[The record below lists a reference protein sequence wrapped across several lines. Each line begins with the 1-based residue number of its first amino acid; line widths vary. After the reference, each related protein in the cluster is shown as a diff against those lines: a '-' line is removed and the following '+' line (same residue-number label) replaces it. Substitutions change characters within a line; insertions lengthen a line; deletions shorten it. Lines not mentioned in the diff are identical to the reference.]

1 MMPYKKKVAVLGA
14 GPMGLAAAYQLAKDG
29 HHPVIFEADDRV
41 GGMTACFNF
50 NGIEIERFYHFH
62 CTSDNALLDILD
74 ELKISSKMQ
83 WRETK
88 MGYWYENQTQDW
100 GNPFALLRFRGLSL
114 IAKIR
119 YGLFAFISSKRKRW
133 DDLDKLDA
141 ASWIKKWVGDE
152 AYTVMWKSLLELKF
166 HHFSSNLSAAWI
178 WSRIRRIGNSRY
190 SIFKEKLGYIEGGS
204 STLLNTL
211 SASIIEMGGEIN
223 LSSPVS
229 KVIINNHQVVG
240 IETNSE
246 LKHFD
251 EVISTI
257 PTPFISRLIP
267 DLPSDVK
274 KMFASINNIG
284 VVCVIVKLKKSV
296 SKNFWLNINDPSMDI
311 PGLVEYS
318 NLMPMTENIIYVPFY
333 LPGDHPKF
341 LDTDK
346 KFIAKVKKYITQINN
361 KITEEDFID
370 IHASRYR
377 FAQPICEP
385 EFLNKI
391 PKFEVGIKGLYV
403 ADTCYYYP
411 EDRGISESINL
422 GRNLAKRIKND

>member
-1 MMPYKKKVAVLGA
+1 MTKKIAVLGA

-29 HHPVIFEADDRV
+29 HCPVIFEADDRV

-62 CTSDNALLDILD
+62 CTSDDALLNILD
-74 ELKISSKMQ
+74 ELKISPKMQ

-88 MGYWYENQTQDW
+88 MGYWYENKTQDW
-100 GNPFALLRFRGLSL
+100 GNPFALLRFSGLSL

-229 KVIINNHQVVG
+229 KVIINNYQVAG
-240 IETNSE
+240 IEINSE

-257 PTPFISRLIP
+257 PTPLISRLIP

-341 LDTDK
+341 LDTDET
-346 KFIAKVKKYITQINN
+346 FIAKVKKYIIQINN

-391 PKFEVGIKGLYV
+391 PKFEVGIKGLLV